1 MKYTDMHKIETPVV
15 DGARAG
21 FRLQYLEVLNWG
33 TFHQERWALPI
44 GGDNALLTGDIGSGK
59 STLVDALTC
68 LLVPHNRIV
77 FNKAAGA
84 EGRERSLL
92 SYIRGEYKK
101 EQEETTRVAR
111 RVYLRDEDS
120 YSVIIGNFRNEGF
133 MEDVCLVQ
141 VFWTGREGKVEKLLM
156 LSTVPLNIREHFSGI
171 ADPREL
177 KRRMSRM
184 AEVELFDDNFS
195 RYGERFRRMLGMNSE
210 KAVDLFYQT
219 VSMKSVGSL
228 TQFVREQM
236 LEGTDVRQRI
246 AELVQRFE
254 DLKKAH
260 AAVVHARRQHE
271 ILKPLAEAS
280 GVYDA
285 ARQRISELD
294 ALIESIPSWFAGLKV
309 GLLERAISEAREGVL
324 EIEREIQRLDERIRL
339 GEERCRSLDRD
350 IEQNGGKRIENIE
363 GEIRAQEEERIR
375 KKRYGDEYDKL
386 ARQVGLNALQ
396 DEDGFRQ
403 NIGEAR
409 ERQTALTI
417 RDEAIRLQRDET
429 VGQKRRVLADLSLE
443 EQELQSLRERRT
455 QIPRMLVDFR
465 GRLCEDLR
473 IGEEELPFAGE
484 LLRVRE
490 DAVEWEGA
498 VERLLH
504 EFGVTMLVPRKHYR
518 SVSRYIN
525 GNPLRSNDGK
535 GILLTYLDADL
546 QGHAR
551 VIRELEAD
559 SVVYK
564 VEVRQDSPFSG
575 WLETHL
581 GRQFGDCLCVELEQL
596 AQVPFGITRQGLVK
610 SNRIRHRKDDRHDL
624 GNRRHYVL
632 GWSNADKVRLL
643 EVRVDALKSESSA
656 LQERITILESEE
668 QGNRDLSQVLQQLL
682 SVTDFWDLDWRWHVQ
697 RIEALSQESAMLMEG
712 NDVLARLSRLLEQE
726 KLQLANLK
734 SERDGSIGRKGGLE
748 TEVKGHLSEQASGRS
763 LHASA
768 SNEMRD
774 KWHTRIT
781 LELQAMRPLL
791 GKLSEQQ
798 EEYRRKCQGARNQQ
812 EGQASNQR
820 SIIEKRMHEIRSHS
834 EAEYGELAQ
843 HVDAREEYLEKF
855 RKLVKEDLRR
865 HEERFKSELN
875 KHVINSIAV
884 FDNQLEEH
892 EKEIRR
898 KVEAINGHLRDI
910 VYNAAQDTYITIR
923 MDPTPSHE
931 IRLFREQL
939 RNCYR
944 HSFSSGQ
951 EMYTEE
957 KYALVKAIL
966 DRFQSVEGIDRE
978 WTARVT
984 DVRQWFEF
992 NASECYRA
1000 DDAEKEYYEGSGGKS
1015 GGQKEKLAY
1024 TILASALAYQFG
1036 LSFGESQSRS
1046 FRFVAIDEAF
1056 GRGSDESTRYGLE
1069 LFKKLDLQL
1078 LIVTPLQKINI
1089 IERHVKSVHLVS
1101 NREGNRSEVT
1111 SLSIESFLERKG
1123 GRQSDNPYDAVA

>member
-1 MKYTDMHKIETPVV
+1 MKQTNVQQMGLNLVE
-15 DGARAG
+15 GARAG

-33 TFHQERWALPI
+33 TFHQERWVLPI

-92 SYIRGEYKK
+92 SYVRGEYKK

-120 YSVIIGNFRNEGF
+120 YSVIIGNFRNEGY

-141 VFWTGREGKVEKLLM
+141 VFWTGREGKVEKLLL
-156 LSTVPLNIREHFSGI
+156 LSTAPLNIREHFSGI
-171 ADPREL
+171 TDPREL
-177 KRRMSRM
+177 RRRLSKMDN
-184 AEVELFDDNFS
+184 VELFDDNFS

-254 DLKKAH
+254 DLKKAY

-280 GVYDA
+280 AAYDA
-285 ARQRISELD
+285 TRQRIADLD
-294 ALIESIPSWFAGLKV
+294 ALMESIPSWFAGLRN
-309 GLLERAISEAREGVL
+309 GLLDKAIMDAREHL
-324 EIEREIQRLDERIRL
+324 LNIARDIHRLDERIRD
-339 GEERCRSLDRD
+339 GEERCRSLERD
-350 IEQNGGKRIENIE
+350 IEQNGGKRIEKIE
-363 GEIRAQEEERIR
+363 EELRSQEEQRKT
-375 KKRYGDEYDKL
+375 KKRHGDDYDRL
-386 ARQVGLNALQ
+386 ARQAGLDALE
-396 DEDGFRQ
+396 DEEAFRR
-403 NIGEAR
+403 NILLAR
-409 ERQTALTI
+409 ERQAALTT
-417 RDEAIRLQRDET
+417 RDEAIRSERDEI
-429 VGQKRRVLADLSLE
+429 VGQRRRVLTDLSLE
-443 EQELQSLRERRT
+443 EEELQSLRARRT

-465 GRLCEDLR
+465 ERLCGDLR
-473 IGEEELPFAGE
+473 LSEDDLPFSGE

-525 GNPLRSNDGK
+525 ANPLRTNDGK
-535 GILLTYLDADL
+535 GILLTYFDVDL
-546 QGHAR
+546 EGHTR
-551 VIRELEAD
+551 VIKELD
-559 SVVYK
+559 THSVVYK
-564 VEVRQDSPFSG
+564 LDVRQDSPFSA

-581 GRQFGDCLCVELEQL
+581 SRQFGDYLCVELEQL

-610 SNRIRHRKDDRHDL
+610 ANRIRHRKDDRHDL

-643 EVRVDALKSESSA
+643 EARVAALKDESSA
-656 LQERITILESEE
+656 LQERIGHLESEE
-668 QGNRDLSQVLQQLL
+668 QCNRDLSQVLQQILGVSEYL
-682 SVTDFWDLDWRWHVQ
+682 DLDWRWHAH
-697 RIEALSQESAMLMEG
+697 RIEELNAEKRMLLDG
-712 NDVLARLSRLLEQE
+712 NDVLAHLQQKLTLLTGQVTDSR
-726 KLQLANLK
+726 
-734 SERDGSIGRKGGLE
+734 SERDAFLTRKGGLE
-748 TEVKGHLSEQASGRS
+748 SEINGYLSEQVAVRS
-763 LHASA
+763 MHAAA
-768 SNEMRD
+768 SNEMRE
-774 KWHTRIT
+774 KWHPRISAD
-781 LELQAMRPLL
+781 LREMRPVL
-791 GKLSEQQ
+791 GKLAEQQ
-798 EEYRRKCQGARNQQ
+798 DDYRRKCQGARNQQ
-812 EGQASNQR
+812 EGQASNHR
-820 SIIEKRMHEIRSHS
+820 SIIEKRMHEIKTHS

-892 EKEIRR
+892 EKEMRR
-898 KVEAINGHLRDI
+898 KVQAINAHLRDI
-910 VYNAAQDTYITIR
+910 VYNAVQDTYITIR

-951 EMYTEE
+951 ELYTEE

-1000 DDAEKEYYEGSGGKS
+1000 DDSEKEYYEGSGGKS

-1036 LSFGESQSRS
+1036 LSFGESKSRS

-1089 IERHVKSVHLVS
+1089 IERHVRSVHLVS

-1111 SLSIESFLERKG
+1111 SLSIDAYLERKG
-1123 GRQSDNPYDAVA
+1123 RDSDRPKDAAA